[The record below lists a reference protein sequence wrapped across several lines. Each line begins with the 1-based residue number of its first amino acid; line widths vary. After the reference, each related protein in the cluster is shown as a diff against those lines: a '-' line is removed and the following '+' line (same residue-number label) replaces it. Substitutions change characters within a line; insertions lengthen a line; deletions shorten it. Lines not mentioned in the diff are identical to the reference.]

1 MKHAIKERKG
11 KSVALETATTAI
23 VILLL
28 IVTAGAICVGIAF
41 AQSNEAN
48 ATASVR
54 ANQTTQAAQ
63 AMQVA
68 ETTPQNGQ
76 NADDTKAVE
85 LVDNESMKVWTDAS
99 GDKVPVPRGY
109 VGSQATGENEINTGY
124 VIYEGEDPVTDANV
138 AEAQKTRNQ
147 YVWVPVPDASKMY
160 GTDANGKK
168 WGKLYDFATTSIGID
183 SNYDEKTGAY
193 PLNWS
198 ETDGIMSILS
208 STSYRE
214 PDIVID
220 YDSNLKQYGLDSM
233 SEHELLLEMEKD
245 FNNMIESVEKYGGFY
260 IGRYETG
267 NLSQDVPVVQREN
280 SDIGAQTWYAMYKKC
295 KTLKGTNE
303 QIETGM
309 IWGSQWDR
317 TLMWLIESRNKTK
330 DDICGDSTSWGN
342 YWLSSEPG
350 SGIAQPT
357 GYSETWKANN
367 IYDIAGGIIEET
379 MEVNGAYD
387 KSRSTRA
394 GYYGAKGNGAPAS
407 SRDYIRAYEQFD
419 LIRLQS
425 HPLYKVIL
433 NPGSNVKNNC
443 QSGDLKNS
451 GIPNS

>member
-147 YVWVPVPDASKMY
+147 YVWVPVPDVSKMY
-160 GTDANGKK
+160 GTDSSGKK
-168 WGKLYDFATTSIGID
+168 WGKIYDFATSSTD
-183 SNYDEKTGAY
+183 ANYDVTTGAY
-193 PLNWS
+193 PFVWT
-198 ETDGIMSILS
+198 ETDGIMRP
-208 STSYRE
+208 STYRRE
-214 PDIVID
+214 PDIVND
-220 YDSNLKQYGLDSM
+220 YDFYLKNYEIGVM
-233 SEHELLLEMEKD
+233 SEHEFLMQMERD
-245 FNNMIESVEKYGGFY
+245 FNNMIASVEKYGGFY

-267 NLSQDVPVVQREN
+267 NLSERIPVIQKVN
-280 SDIGAQTWYAMYKKC
+280 TDIGGGNWYIMYKKC
-295 KTLKGTNE
+295 KILKGDNTSV
-303 QIETGM
+303 ETGM
-309 IWGSQWDR
+309 IWQCQWDR
-317 TLMWLIESRNKTK
+317 TLMWLVESKNKTK
-330 DDICGDSTSWGN
+330 YDISVDSTSWGELL
-342 YWLSSEPG
+342 WC
-350 SGIAQPT
+350 
-357 GYSETWKANN
+357 
-367 IYDIAGGIIEET
+367 DIS
-379 MEVNGAYD
+379 VC
-387 KSRSTRA
+387 KW
-394 GYYGAKGNGAPAS
+394 
-407 SRDYIRAYEQFD
+407 
-419 LIRLQS
+419 
-425 HPLYKVIL
+425 
-433 NPGSNVKNNC
+433 
-443 QSGDLKNS
+443 
-451 GIPNS
+451 